1 MKPLLLV
8 LVLGAS
14 PLQSKPASSRPSDEA
29 LPAAIPLLNRVDQA
43 RGDTAALGGVRTLL
57 LKGELTMPGVDGKVQ
72 VVEAYAGPRSH
83 RWTMNWS
90 GMGEITYGACPEFAW
105 SEDPA
110 MGITI
115 RTGAEAKP
123 AERLGLI
130 GSCALWTT
138 AFVKAETL
146 RSVIFNDR
154 PHFEVRLTDSTGGSD
169 VWVIDAERFTISRVD
184 TRLPDPSGGDIPMEF
199 VYADWKPVDGVLFP
213 HKRIQKAGGY
223 QMTTTFSEVK
233 VNETLTDGL
242 IAPPARVLAAFKDPS
257 KRSKAA
263 PNKRGECTMETV
275 GAQPILSI
283 RAKVLRKDI
292 SKHLAQVLPE
302 IYHHIIKKD
311 GKMVGPPLSRYHGS
325 EGEIVDLEAGFPL
338 KEKLASEGRIIA
350 SELPGGNCAVTWH
363 VGPYDKLP
371 ASYAILEKWMEQQK
385 LKASGG
391 PWEVYWTD
399 PGLEPDPT
407 NWKTQILWPLQ

>member
-1 MKPLLLV
+1 MTPTILQLAVWALLPQ
-8 LVLGAS
+8 APS
-14 PLQSKPASSRPSDEA
+14 APAPSAAA
-29 LPAAIPLLNRVDQA
+29 LPMGDSLLAKVEEA
-43 RGDTAALGGVRTLL
+43 RGTEAARKGVKSLL
-57 LKGELTMPGVDGKVQ
+57 LKGELTMPGFDGKVQ
-72 VVEAYAGPRSH
+72 VVEAYAGPRNH

-123 AERLGLI
+123 AERLGI
-130 GSCALWTT
+130 VSSCAPWTA

-146 RSVIFNDR
+146 RSVIFNHR
-154 PHFEVRLTDSTGGSD
+154 PHFEVRLTDGSGGSD
-169 VWVIDAERFTISRVD
+169 LWAIDAERFTISRVD
-184 TRLPDPSGGDIPMEF
+184 TRLPDPSGGDLPMEF
-199 VYADWKPVDGVLFP
+199 VYDDWKPVDGVLFP

-223 QMTTTFSEVK
+223 QMTTTIREVK
-233 VNETLTDGL
+233 VNATLTDDL
-242 IAPPARVLAAFKDPS
+242 IAPPARVLEAFKDPS

-263 PNKRGECTMETV
+263 PSKRGECTIESV
-275 GAQPILSI
+275 VAQPILSI
-283 RAKVLRKDI
+283 RAKVPQKDI

-302 IYHHIIKKD
+302 LYNHIVKKD
-311 GKMVGPPLSRYHGS
+311 GKMVGPPFSRHHGT
-325 EGEIVDLEAGFPL
+325 EGELVDLEAGFPL
-338 KEKLASEGRIIA
+338 KEKMASEGRVMA
-350 SELPGGNCAVTWH
+350 SELPGGKCAITWH

-371 ASYAILEKWMEQQK
+371 TSYALLEKWMEQQK

-391 PWEVYWTD
+391 PWEIYWTD